1 MRNIWCLPKFSSQH
15 AAGVEAMGKNDED
28 RNDWLASDS
37 REDEEIKYLVE
48 NTDLS
53 PNQVRELIRKHGT
66 DRQKLLEIARTMK
79 AEG

>member
-1 MRNIWCLPKFSSQH
+1 
-15 AAGVEAMGKNDED
+15 MGKNDED

>member
-1 MRNIWCLPKFSSQH
+1 MAHHPN
-15 AAGVEAMGKNDED
+15 E
-28 RNDWLASDS
+28 WLDPENRA
-37 REDEEIKYLVE
+37 EEEIRYLVE

-53 PNQVRELIRKHGT
+53 PLQAKRLVEKHGA